1 VQRERMMGDTLTIAL
16 IGCGQIGGSL
26 ALALKSSDATLRILG
41 YDTALENAVLLQEK
55 GGLDGIASSLTDAI
69 KMADII
75 VLATPLRSYEPIL
88 KEAAPHIAAHTVITD
103 VGSVKTTLIQLRA
116 LLPASV
122 AIVPAHPIAGS
133 EQAGARV
140 ARADLYQDKLCVLTP
155 EIAEESDHT
164 RIIQHLWEAAG
175 ATVRFMPA
183 DIHDQLYAYVSH
195 LPHLIAF
202 IAARQFY
209 KLNVRI
215 HEHPPL
221 LAQFLRISRSTP
233 RMWAD
238 IFIENRDAL
247 LQSIAMFTAVL
258 SHIATELEQGNSAA
272 ANEDY
277 SIPATARIAVRVL
290 PHLLASSLIS
300 TVSLYEQ
307 QSGIIARNFSAGGL
321 RDIAA
326 PAAES
331 PEEMAEYISQHSAC
345 VARLVRETLALFVPL
360 QEAIAHADAALMLQL
375 LESLRADAVA
385 INR

>member
-1 VQRERMMGDTLTIAL
+1 MGETLTIAL

-26 ALALKSSDATLRILG
+26 ALALKSSDAALRILG
-41 YDTALENAVLLQEK
+41 YDTNTENAQLLKEK
-55 GGLDGIASSLTDAI
+55 GGLDAIAVSLKDAV
-69 KMADII
+69 KTADIVI
-75 VLATPLRSYEPIL
+75 LATPLRSYESIL
-88 KEAAPHIAAHTVITD
+88 TEIAPALSAHTVITD
-103 VGSVKTTLIQLRA
+103 VGSVKAPLIALKK
-116 LLPASV
+116 LLPESV

-133 EQAGARV
+133 EHAGARV
-140 ARADLYQDKLCVLTP
+140 ARGDLYQDKLCVLTP
-155 EIAEESDHT
+155 ETPEENDHT

-195 LPHLIAF
+195 LPHVIAF
-202 IAARQFY
+202 IAARKFY
-209 KLNVRI
+209 QLNVRI

-221 LAQFLRISRSTP
+221 LAQFLRISRSSP
-233 RMWAD
+233 AMWTD
-238 IFIENRDAL
+238 IFIENREAL
-247 LQSIAMFTAVL
+247 LQSLSMFTAVL
-258 SHIATELEQGNSAA
+258 SHIASELEQGADAA
-272 ANEDY
+272 PKEDY

-307 QSGIIARNFSAGGL
+307 QSDIIARNFSAGGL

-331 PEEMAEYISQHSAC
+331 PEEIAEYVSQHAAC
-345 VARLVRETLALFVPL
+345 VARLVRETLALFTPL
-360 QEAIAHADAALMLQL
+360 QSAIAASDAPLVLSL
-375 LESLRADAVA
+375 LESLQKEAMA